1 VARPSRRKKNRKKEE
16 KARSRVSGQ
25 IGGIELIEGCARPCW
40 TGPGPLG
47 ARLRFA
53 WRLTPDWRLE
63 KAPHA
68 ATPHCFAASLP
79 RCHHLTDLGISSA
92 VRTDIVRS
100 FTEVAA
106 CNLHLGFSVVGT
118 GMRLTNSDYSLSVS
132 HILTLNFTL
141 FSLTQVTTD

>member
-1 VARPSRRKKNRKKEE
+1 MARLSRRKKEE
-16 KARSRVSGQ
+16 EEARSRVSGQ

-40 TGPGPLG
+40 TRPGPLE
-47 ARLRFA
+47 ARLGFA
-53 WRLTPDWRLE
+53 WRLTPDWRPE

-68 ATPHCFAASLP
+68 AMPHCFAASLP
-79 RCHHLTDLGISSA
+79 RSHHLADLGISSA

-100 FTEVAA
+100 FTGVAA
-106 CNLHLGFSVVGT
+106 CNLHLGFSVFGT
-118 GMRLTNSDYSLSVS
+118 GMRLTNSDYSLSIS